1 MNTKEI
7 PNEEKIRNLLNNLQE
22 SMSILSRLNKL
33 KYNIPMISFNFYKNH
48 IDTILKLCEKDL
60 FCTLSWRLFRKFF
73 EGENEFL
80 DYSEKKESDIGLI
93 IDIIQNE
100 YNQNSYRKI
109 LLSRGLKEKGKLFK
123 ESFNDLTNMLEYLN
137 IDSKLI
143 IVFILFFLN
152 NELTLPVLIKE
163 LIILLKD
170 KNPKCIINIENMLK
184 VNMTPFDF
192 IHKFI
197 EIKDKFDNY
206 TELIWDDK
214 KKTFKINNTSIDE
227 IVNEI
232 NADIKMK
239 KIKNKKSPNNI
250 KEKIELYETKN
261 KANESINSV
270 PINELKEKNKNLQI
284 ELLDCK
290 QKLQE
295 KDFYLNMIG
304 LRIAFKTFIDIFIY
318 MFHLDEK
325 GNLEFKVNV
334 ISNFLCDKNNI
345 KKKAINKSICD
356 MYKLIKDSNYKAHFI
371 DFSKNLIQQILNIL
385 NAYNIK
391 NGQKQS
397 LPYQEYY
404 KYVFE
409 IIDYFDI
416 NENYKKLVELRTK
429 KFEMKL
435 KYFLEKEDKIIE
447 DIIKDSSSIDVAKF
461 FKC

>member
-1 MNTKEI
+1 
-7 PNEEKIRNLLNNLQE
+7 
-22 SMSILSRLNKL
+22 
-33 KYNIPMISFNFYKNH
+33 
-48 IDTILKLCEKDL
+48 
-60 FCTLSWRLFRKFF
+60 
-73 EGENEFL
+73 
-80 DYSEKKESDIGLI
+80 
-93 IDIIQNE
+93 
-100 YNQNSYRKI
+100 
-109 LLSRGLKEKGKLFK
+109 
-123 ESFNDLTNMLEYLN
+123 
-137 IDSKLI
+137 
-143 IVFILFFLN
+143 
-152 NELTLPVLIKE
+152 
-163 LIILLKD
+163 
-170 KNPKCIINIENMLK
+170 
-184 VNMTPFDF
+184 
-192 IHKFI
+192 
-197 EIKDKFDNY
+197 
-206 TELIWDDK
+206 
-214 KKTFKINNTSIDE
+214 
-227 IVNEI
+227 
-232 NADIKMK
+232 MK
-239 KIKNKKSPNNI
+239 KIKKKKVTTTSRKKQNCM
-250 KEKIELYETKN
+250 KQKTKQM
-261 KANESINSV
+261 KSINSV
-270 PINELKEKNKNLQI
+270 PINELKEKNKDLQI

-345 KKKAINKSICD
+345 KKIAINKSICD
-356 MYKLIKDSNYKAHFI
+356 MYKLIKDSNYKVHFI

-385 NAYNIK
+385 NVYNIK

-435 KYFLEKEDKIIE
+435 KDFLEKEDKIIE
-447 DIIKDSSSIDVAKF
+447 EIIKDSSSIDVAKF

>member
-48 IDTILKLCEKDL
+48 IDTILTLCEKDL

-93 IDIIQNE
+93 IDIIRNE

-143 IVFILFFLN
+143 IVFILFFLH

-170 KNPKCIINIENMLK
+170 KYPKCIINIENMLK

-232 NADIKMK
+232 SEDIKMK
-239 KIKNKKSPNNI
+239 KIKNKK
-250 KEKIELYETKN
+250 
-261 KANESINSV
+261 V
-270 PINELKEKNKNLQI
+270 PTTS
-284 ELLDCK
+284 
-290 QKLQE
+290 
-295 KDFYLNMIG
+295 
-304 LRIAFKTFIDIFIY
+304 R
-318 MFHLDEK
+318 
-325 GNLEFKVNV
+325 
-334 ISNFLCDKNNI
+334 
-345 KKKAINKSICD
+345 KK
-356 MYKLIKDSNYKAHFI
+356 
-371 DFSKNLIQQILNIL
+371 
-385 NAYNIK
+385 
-391 NGQKQS
+391 
-397 LPYQEYY
+397 
-404 KYVFE
+404 
-409 IIDYFDI
+409 
-416 NENYKKLVELRTK
+416 
-429 KFEMKL
+429 
-435 KYFLEKEDKIIE
+435 
-447 DIIKDSSSIDVAKF
+447 
-461 FKC
+461 